1 MSIWVAA
8 VGSSYMCNKE
18 QTLNVTDTL
27 TLYTFELRV
36 QPFEVNKGEFATGR
50 CLPEMVTLRHYPY
63 VSGTL
68 KPNAANMLET
78 ETWTV
83 ITIMGFSRIGYMSSL
98 VKQVSI

>member
-1 MSIWVAA
+1 MHIRALLTLCLCPGDPVIAVNNNMSIWAAA

-50 CLPEMVTLRHYPY
+50 
-63 VSGTL
+63 
-68 KPNAANMLET
+68 
-78 ETWTV
+78 
-83 ITIMGFSRIGYMSSL
+83 
-98 VKQVSI
+98 